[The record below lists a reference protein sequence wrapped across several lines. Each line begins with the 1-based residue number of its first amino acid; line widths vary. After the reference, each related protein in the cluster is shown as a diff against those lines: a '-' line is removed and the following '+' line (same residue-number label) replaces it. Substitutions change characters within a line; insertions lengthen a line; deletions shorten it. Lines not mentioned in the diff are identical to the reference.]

1 MHACAS
7 IGLLLLSSG
16 MAAGCMEAGPGGL
29 EGAAPEIRL
38 ADVRFRVYREGRLAA
53 AGETASIAY
62 RRDTGDVVAETVA
75 VSFPDA
81 SDSPA
86 PRLLAPRA
94 RGNARTR
101 DLLAEGGLRLERGPD
116 VATTEQAR
124 YDPDDRLVHGGRPV
138 AVHGPGW
145 VLEGPGFVL
154 DPAAGRLQIRGG
166 VRLDVQDLPGRSGG

>member
-1 MHACAS
+1 VDS
-7 IGLLLLSSG
+7 TPSG
-16 MAAGCMEAGPGGL
+16 SEA
-29 EGAAPEIRL
+29 AAPEIRL

-81 SDSPA
+81 GDSPA

-166 VRLDVQDLPGRSGG
+166 VLLDVQDLPGRSGG